1 MNFNKK
7 VLAVLFILSLCVT
20 SAYADL
26 SSADGKLDFSG
37 NSKTTA
43 GDTLVVGLSPK
54 VGMYYVSNGAT
65 EQASQWFAISAA
77 HPGGNKAYGTAQDVN
92 NIFTRDYDTASEM
105 STYLQ
110 SIPTVAESESAW
122 TAADWSRD

>member
-1 MNFNKK
+1 MYKK
-7 VLAVLFILSLCVT
+7 ITLLLIVSLFCVS

-37 NSKTTA
+37 NSKTTS
-43 GDTLVVGLSPK
+43 GDTLVIGLSPK

-65 EQASQWFAISAA
+65 ETDSQWFAISSA
-77 HPGGNKAYGTAQDVN
+77 HPGGNRAFGTAQDVN
-92 NIFTRDYDTASEM
+92 NIFNRDYDTASEM

-110 SIPTVAESESAW
+110 SIPTVAESETAW
-122 TAADWSRD
+122 TDASWNRD